1 MTLRVKP
8 KKSNLNPK
16 LSFRERLPVRRFAKK
31 YPSTVQG
38 VKMIMADLNKK
49 LTEINDNRPEVK
61 AQEYNK
67 SGAQIIKDK
76 EIKVKFTRMKV
87 PSYGCHQLSKALTI
101 ALREKGISAR
111 IIRAY
116 PANESKVLF
125 RLGKELYEATPF
137 TGGVLRVS
145 PEMKDTYRE
154 QMNTIHKGVPKLR
167 IRKMDKYTYEDFEI
181 DKKRPQQNN

>member
-1 MTLRVKP
+1 MIPRVKP
-8 KKSNLNPK
+8 KRPNLNPK

-31 YPSTVQG
+31 YPKSIDG
-38 VKMIMADLNKK
+38 VRMIMADLNKK
-49 LTEINDNRPEVK
+49 LADINDSSKETR

-76 EIKVKFTRMKV
+76 EIKVRFTRMKV
-87 PSYGCHQLSKALTI
+87 PSYGCHQLSKALVV
-101 ALREKGISAR
+101 ALREKGIPAR
-111 IIRAY
+111 IIRVY

-125 RLGKELYEATPF
+125 VLNKQLYEATPF

-154 QMNTIHKGVPKLR
+154 QMNTIQKGVPKLR
-167 IRKMDKYTYEDFEI
+167 IRKMEKYSYQDFIEE
-181 DKKRPQQNN
+181 KQK